1 MGRWGVEKA
10 NHNLI
15 LAMGFLYPQVPVL
28 TPRFGLRPNMGADS
42 RRRLVLLLFLP
53 MFVKNFLTLST
64 LLGGWLHE
72 RGPAEYNIRRND
84 KIFETN

>member
-10 NHNLI
+10 DHNLI
-15 LAMGFLYPQVPVL
+15 LAMGFYYPQVPVL
-28 TPRFGLRPNMGADS
+28 TCRFALRPNMAADFDG
-42 RRRLVLLLFLP
+42 LLLLFLL
-53 MFVKNFLTLST
+53 MFVKMFLTLST

-72 RGPAEYNIRRND
+72 RGPAESNIRRND

>member
-1 MGRWGVEKA
+1 MG
-10 NHNLI
+10 
-15 LAMGFLYPQVPVL
+15 L
-28 TPRFGLRPNMGADS
+28 TISHRSVKHVVWLTSDPTWVRIHDDGL
-42 RRRLVLLLFLP
+42 LFLLLLP